1 MIKEIKKRFSSLQLA
16 FLRISQSDCI

>member
-1 MIKEIKKRFSSLQLA
+1 MIKEIKKRFSSLQEA